1 MPANGVLVKVLLGI
15 AAAVLVLWLA
25 DRVLLWME
33 RREWIYWR
41 RRKGTPSRP
50 GLVRASL
57 ELQTLLEPEK
67 RYVLELKK
75 EEKTLEDDSGAP
87 PIPPPSGRQ
96 APDAGPPTAPRAKT
110 RRARRR

>member
-1 MPANGVLVKVLLGI
+1 MPANGLLGKLLLGI
-15 AAAVLVLWLA
+15 AATGVLLWLA

-41 RRKGTPSRP
+41 RSKGTPSRA

-75 EEKTLEDDSGAP
+75 EEKTLEDDAGAP
-87 PIPPPSGRQ
+87 PVPPSGRPGYGQ
-96 APDAGPPTAPRAKT
+96 EPGRGSGRDGSPPSED
-110 RRARRR
+110 